1 MSEEVTDMAEPKDR
15 YFLIE
20 YLVIAVVI
28 FTATSLYFDESAQ
41 ESNDLELVS
50 LTGTIEL
57 STRDSMDTFGLQNF
71 KTGAIADL
79 NLSVNSI
86 QVPEC
91 ATCTTTTSG
100 NMLHGEVIITEL
112 FDFENRL
119 GRVEGNL
126 NFTHLLTFSSTQYVI
141 TEQVYFHWSAGDIE
155 SSWKLTLNHDP
166 PRWLPKY
173 DINTLFV
180 ETELGLESR
189 AGPELLIKSPSTN
202 QRIIHAC
209 LPDSFLC
216 KSSSPD
222 ALLIANYG
230 PVQEQILVSDSIEW
244 HLHNLSEYSH
254 TNVQDSFVD
263 ELLPLENSIPNQHG
277 FTPWPEPELVNAS
290 TYLIEEEDTRILPLS
305 IWFNSIDL
313 IPIQI
318 DLFGQS
324 VVYMKNSSYS
334 VYNILDSEG
343 DMKVGLVI
351 Y

>member
-1 MSEEVTDMAEPKDR
+1 MAEPKDR

-20 YLVIAVVI
+20 YLVIAAVI
-28 FTATSLYFDESAQ
+28 FTATSLYFEESAQ

-71 KTGAIADL
+71 KTGAIANL

-91 ATCTTTTSG
+91 ATCTTTASG
-100 NMLHGEVIITEL
+100 NMLHGEIIITEL

-126 NFTHLLTFSSTQYVI
+126 NFTHLLTFSSSQYVI

-180 ETELGLESR
+180 ETDLGLESR
-189 AGPELLIKSPSTN
+189 TGPELLIKNPSN
-202 QRIIHAC
+202 KQRIIHAC

-216 KSSSPD
+216 KSSSQD
-222 ALLIANYG
+222 ALLIANY
-230 PVQEQILVSDSIEW
+230 
-244 HLHNLSEYSH
+244 
-254 TNVQDSFVD
+254 
-263 ELLPLENSIPNQHG
+263 
-277 FTPWPEPELVNAS
+277 
-290 TYLIEEEDTRILPLS
+290 
-305 IWFNSIDL
+305 
-313 IPIQI
+313 
-318 DLFGQS
+318 
-324 VVYMKNSSYS
+324 
-334 VYNILDSEG
+334 
-343 DMKVGLVI
+343 
-351 Y
+351 

>member
-1 MSEEVTDMAEPKDR
+1 MAEPKDR

-20 YLVIAVVI
+20 YLVIAAVI
-28 FTATSLYFDESAQ
+28 FTATSLYFEESAQ
-41 ESNDLELVS
+41 ESNELELIS

-71 KTGAIADL
+71 KTGATANL

-91 ATCTTTTSG
+91 TTCTTTTSG

-126 NFTHLLTFSSTQYVI
+126 NFTHLLTFSSSQYI
-141 TEQVYFHWSAGDIE
+141 IAEQVYFHWSAGDIE

-189 AGPELLIKSPSTN
+189 AGPELLIKSPSTS

-230 PVQEQILVSDSIEW
+230 SVQEEILVSDSIEW
-244 HLHNLSEYSH
+244 HLHNLSNYSYA
-254 TNVQDSFVD
+254 NVTDSFAD
-263 ELLPLENSIPNQHG
+263 ELLPLDNSIPNQYG

-313 IPIQI
+313 TPIQI

-324 VVYMKNSSYS
+324 VVYMKNESYS
-334 VYNILDSEG
+334 VYNILDSYG
-343 DMKVGLVI
+343 VMKVGLVI

>member
-1 MSEEVTDMAEPKDR
+1 MEINDMGESKDR

-20 YLVIAVVI
+20 YLVIAAVI
-28 FTATSLYFDESAQ
+28 FTATSLYFEDSTQ
-41 ESNDLELVS
+41 ESSHLELVS

-57 STRDSMDTFGLQNF
+57 STRESMDTFGLQNF
-71 KTGAIADL
+71 KTGAIAEL
-79 NLSVNSI
+79 NLSANSI

-100 NMLHGEVIITEL
+100 NTLYGEIIITEL

-126 NFTHLLTFSSTQYVI
+126 NFTHLLTFSTSQYVI
-141 TEQVYFHWSAGDIE
+141 SEQVFFHWSAGDIE
-155 SSWKLTLNHDP
+155 SSWKLTLNHNP

-173 DINTLFV
+173 DINTLFI

-189 AGPELLIKSPSTN
+189 AGPELLIKTPSIN

-216 KSSSPD
+216 KSASPD
-222 ALLIANYG
+222 ALLIASYG
-230 PVQEQILVSDSIEW
+230 PVQEEILVLESIEW
-244 HLHNLSEYSH
+244 HLHNLSEYPH
-254 TNVQDSFVD
+254 TNIADSFAD
-263 ELLPLENSIPNQHG
+263 RILPLENPIPNQYG
-277 FTPWPEPELVNAS
+277 FTPWSEPELSNVS
-290 TYLIEEEDTRILPLS
+290 TYLVEDEDTRILPLS
-305 IWFNSIDL
+305 AWFASL
-313 IPIQI
+313 ELTPIQI

-324 VVYMKNSSYS
+324 VVFMKNESYS
-334 VYNILDSEG
+334 VYNILDSG
-343 DMKVGLVI
+343 GVMKVGLVI